1 MKNLVTRTLT
11 SLLLGVLS
19 LGYTAQAQRIE
30 RVIDVNI
37 PFEFNVGNQT
47 FLAGRYSLV
56 SLTPSLLELRDAEG
70 RTLTTVL
77 TNSVQTSN
85 TTAAPKLQFHNQD
98 GRYVLGQVWQADDSI
113 GQQLPPTQSL
123 TQVAKRRSRHV
134 QTASAARPQ

>member
-77 TNSVQTSN
+77 TNSIQTLK

-98 GRYVLGQVWQADDSI
+98 GRYVLGQVWQADDPI

>member
-56 SLTPSLLELRDAEG
+56 SLTPWLLELRDAEG
-70 RTLTTVL
+70 RYLTTVL
-77 TNSVQTSN
+77 TNSVQSSN
-85 TTAAPKLQFHNQD
+85 TPATPKLEFFNQD
-98 GRYVLGQVWQADDSI
+98 GRHVLGQVWQADDSI
-113 GQQLPPTQSL
+113 GQQLQPAKSL

>member
-1 MKNLVTRTLT
+1 MKNLVARTLT
-11 SLLLGVLS
+11 SLLLGVLL
-19 LGYTAQAQRIE
+19 LGYTAHAQRIE

-47 FLAGRYSLV
+47 FSAGHYSLV
-56 SLTPSLLELRDAEG
+56 SLSPSLLEVRDAEG
-70 RTLTTVL
+70 RHLTTVL
-77 TNSVQTSN
+77 TNSVQTLN

-113 GQQLPPTQSL
+113 GQQLPSTQSL

>member
-1 MKNLVTRTLT
+1 MKNLVARTLT

-19 LGYTAQAQRIE
+19 LGYTAHAQRIE
-30 RVIDVNI
+30 RVISVNI
-37 PFEFNVGNQT
+37 PFEFNVSNQT
-47 FLAGRYSLV
+47 FSAGHYSLV
-56 SLTPSLLELRDAEG
+56 SLSPSLLELRDAEG
-70 RTLTTVL
+70 HHLTTVL
-77 TNSVQTSN
+77 TDSVQTLN

-98 GRYVLGQVWQADDSI
+98 GRYVLEQVWEADDSI

>member
-1 MKNLVTRTLT
+1 MRNA
-11 SLLLGVLS
+11 SSGS
-19 LGYTAQAQRIE
+19 SS
-30 RVIDVNI
+30 VNI

-47 FLAGRYSLV
+47 FSAGHYSLV
-56 SLTPSLLELRDAEG
+56 SLSPSLLELRDAEG
-70 RTLTTVL
+70 HHLTTVL
-77 TNSVQTSN
+77 TDSVQTLN

-98 GRYVLGQVWQADDSI
+98 GRYVLEQVWEADDSI

>member
-77 TNSVQTSN
+77 TNSIQTLN
-85 TTAAPKLQFHNQD
+85 ATAAPKLQFHNQD

>member
-77 TNSVQTSN
+77 TNSIQTLN